1 MSAADKAML
10 KENVMGVERLSQQMK
25 RLQEGIRSSKTED
38 LRARLEELEKHI
50 NNNGSNDTND

>member
-10 KENVMGVERLSQQMK
+10 KENVMGVERLNQQMK

-50 NNNGSNDTND
+50 NSNESNDTND

>member
-10 KENVMGVERLSQQMK
+10 KENVMGVERLNQQMK

-50 NNNGSNDTND
+50 NSNGSNDTND

>member
-10 KENVMGVERLSQQMK
+10 KENVMGVERLNQQMK

>member
-10 KENVMGVERLSQQMK
+10 KENVMGVERLNQQMK

-38 LRARLEELEKHI
+38 LRARLEELEKHL